1 MREAR
6 QGWAR
11 VGRQKDPCRR
21 VIFKD
26 VPLINKR
33 EELLFNAKLIGFYSR
48 MVKSPVELKTVVVK
62 KVEVLA
68 PKKTAAKTKRQT
80 ALLAG

>member
-11 VGRQKDPCRR
+11 VGRQTDPCRR
-21 VIFKD
+21 IIFKD

-33 EELLFNAKLIGFYSR
+33 EELLFNAKLIGFYSK

-68 PKKTAAKTKRQT
+68 PKKTVAKTKRQKQ
-80 ALLAG
+80 LLTG

>member
-11 VGRQKDPCRR
+11 VGRQNDPCRR

-80 ALLAG
+80 APSAG

>member
-11 VGRQKDPCRR
+11 VGRQNDPCKRI
-21 VIFKD
+21 IFKD

-33 EELLFNAKLIGFYSR
+33 EELFFNAKLIGFYSK

-68 PKKTAAKTKRQT
+68 PKKTAAKTKRQKQ
-80 ALLAG
+80 LLAG